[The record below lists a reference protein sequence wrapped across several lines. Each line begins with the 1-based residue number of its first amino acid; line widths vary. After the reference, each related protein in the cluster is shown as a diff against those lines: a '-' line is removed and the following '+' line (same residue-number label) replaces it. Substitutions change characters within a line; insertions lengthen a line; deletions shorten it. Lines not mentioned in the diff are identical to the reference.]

1 MRILQPRYVY
11 LCSYGAYIMNNLFTY
26 VSTINSSSENEL
38 IVERNVVEELVEDN
52 GVVTQ
57 YSEQIVKFRNGVT
70 IKQSIE
76 KEVESSNTEVVCEE
90 SFINY
95 EVLFEPE
102 NYDITPKRKNF
113 INHCQEAFWVKIS
126 TVQNANT

>member
-1 MRILQPRYVY
+1 
-11 LCSYGAYIMNNLFTY
+11 MNNLFTY
-26 VSTINSSSENEL
+26 VSIITNSLENQL
-38 IVERNVVEELVEDN
+38 IVERNIVNELVEDD

-76 KEVESSNTEVVCEE
+76 KDVESSNTEVACEE

-102 NYDITPKRKNF
+102 DYDINPKRKNF

-126 TVQNANT
+126 TVQNAKT